1 MVRELEKNGLSVQ
14 TLRELSYRT
23 TMERSLANSLSKF
36 DEKILFKEVS
46 EMIRFYQEADILD
59 FVDLDYRIK
68 SKDSCIRKYNKFYPE
83 MRLEKVFND
92 LLGFRMLTD
101 NYKSLLEGKA
111 PKEIRIVDMSH
122 GKANDDG
129 YRGVHIYFQPDHFYY
144 PIEIQANTYYDR
156 QLNNWLHKYLYK
168 REYPDFVGRILRNEY
183 ENGKILN
190 EQQFE
195 EVFSDVLSHSKR
207 I

>member
-83 MRLEKVFND
+83 MRL
-92 LLGFRMLTD
+92 
-101 NYKSLLEGKA
+101 
-111 PKEIRIVDMSH
+111 
-122 GKANDDG
+122 
-129 YRGVHIYFQPDHFYY
+129 
-144 PIEIQANTYYDR
+144 
-156 QLNNWLHKYLYK
+156 
-168 REYPDFVGRILRNEY
+168 
-183 ENGKILN
+183 
-190 EQQFE
+190 
-195 EVFSDVLSHSKR
+195 
-207 I
+207 

>member
-101 NYKSLLEGKA
+101 NYKGLLEGKA

-195 EVFSDVLSHSKR
+195 EVFSDVLSHSKG

>member
-23 TMERSLANSLSKF
+23 TMERSLANSLRKF

-111 PKEIRIVDMSH
+111 PKE
-122 GKANDDG
+122 G
-129 YRGVHIYFQPDHFYY
+129 GVQRCVI
-144 PIEIQANTYYDR
+144 
-156 QLNNWLHKYLYK
+156 
-168 REYPDFVGRILRNEY
+168 
-183 ENGKILN
+183 
-190 EQQFE
+190 
-195 EVFSDVLSHSKR
+195 S
-207 I
+207 